1 MIFSC
6 KAVGHSLTRIR
17 PSKKMR
23 KLREHTKEKAFGGGA
38 KRSMRRPPPFPD
50 RLSGKT
56 LVKPLKKIKVL
67 VVHPACWIS
76 RAMCRLI
83 DQSKRFEVCAETDN
97 ARSALALFEQ
107 HQPKIVV
114 LGLVLAH
121 GDALQLIKTLLKL
134 APASLVLVLSRDE
147 SVVSI
152 CRALRAGAV
161 GYLTVEDGD
170 LELPIALDTI
180 ATGTYYVSKSLWSR
194 VLKSFAHAMLSR
206 ANVGADLLSDREL
219 EVFTL
224 IGRGAGILEMAG
236 ELGVSVKTVETHQAR
251 IKQKLHL
258 GSAVEL
264 RKYATRLMSKGRA

>member
-1 MIFSC
+1 M
-6 KAVGHSLTRIR
+6 KKLDT
-17 PSKKMR
+17 SKR
-23 KLREHTKEKAFGGGA
+23 RRAFGEA
-38 KRSMRRPPPFPD
+38 PQKSIPRRE
-50 RLSGKT
+50 RCNGKLSGKT
-56 LVKPLKKIKVL
+56 LTRPLTRIKVMI
-67 VVHPACWIS
+67 VQQACWIR
-76 RAMCRLI
+76 RAMRTLI
-83 DQSKRFEVCAETDN
+83 DQSEQFSVCAETDN
-97 ARSALALFEQ
+97 ARGAIALFEQ

-114 LGLVLAH
+114 LGLVLTH

-134 APASLVLVLSRDE
+134 APAALIIVLSSDE
-147 SVVSI
+147 NVMSI

-180 ATGTYYVSKSLWSR
+180 VAGTYYVSRNLWSP

-206 ANVGADLLSDREL
+206 ANAGTDLLTDREL

-224 IGRGAGILEMAG
+224 IGRGAGILEMAQ
-236 ELGVSVKTVETHQAR
+236 ELGVSLKTVETHRMR

-264 RKYATRLMSKGRA
+264 RKYAVHSMSRGRA